1 LKRALDH
8 VTIDGMNQLK
18 FRIFSLL
25 LCLSW
30 FCSMISPVTETSANS
45 IASQPKQIRFLGLN
59 TYFTGLERLTRDGDD
74 GVASLISSSRAMGTE
89 WAREE
94 LSWGNIERSGKNRWD
109 WNPFDRH
116 LRSMAEQ
123 GYGIVG
129 MLLTTPRWARVSD
142 CAARMERY
150 ASVGVRAADF
160 WCPPAD
166 MNDFADYVRKV
177 VERYDGDGIDD
188 APGSPRI
195 AVWQIGNEPN
205 AWETWPGTPAEYG
218 ALLVAGYQAAK
229 QADPSAVVVSGGL
242 YVFDGGWNDGR
253 GHRDGLAFMQDAIA
267 AVPQAW
273 NSFDAL
279 AIHPYMPDIAPDQA
293 NIVSRVSLWGRISTA
308 RQWLDARGGGNRPL
322 WISEI
327 GWSTCVAS
335 QSDCYAAAAL
345 DNEQASFD
353 RERWPLASRPH
364 ASELD
369 PESPQIAAF
378 IGKNE
383 DQQANYLVR
392 SAVIA
397 KALGVQHF
405 SYFQYEDKFDGDAA
419 NFWEEASIVRTKAEG
434 YGPKIAYGA
443 YRTLSAQVGDAAF
456 IGAGSLHTYAYN
468 PANQRNP
475 SARYH
480 FRFVTAD
487 NVQID
492 VLWLSQGSQRVHVPI
507 YEDRGAV
514 LVSRDG
520 AELALQKQQASV
532 SVTISEQP
540 IYIRQLLNPVLEVAP
555 SDIVVLAERNAP
567 AQIPQIQISNRG
579 SGLLA
584 WQATSS
590 QPWAQPIVASG
601 QGYFSSLPI
610 RVDPSGL
617 PLGEHHAQIQIVHGN
632 QSKTVLVRLRIVDRL
647 WHTYFPRAAKAP

>member
-1 LKRALDH
+1 
-8 VTIDGMNQLK
+8 
-18 FRIFSLL
+18 
-25 LCLSW
+25 
-30 FCSMISPVTETSANS
+30 MISPLAETSANS
-45 IASQPKQIRFLGLN
+45 IASQPNHISFLGLN
-59 TYFTGLERLTRDGDD
+59 TYFTGLERLTRDRDD
-74 GVASLISSSRAMGTE
+74 GVASLIASSRAMGTS

-94 LSWGNIERSGKNRWD
+94 LSWGNIERSRKGVWD

-116 LRSMAEQ
+116 IRSMAEQ

-166 MNDFADYVRKV
+166 LNDFADYVRKV

-188 APGSPRI
+188 AAGSPRI

-218 ALLVAGYQAAK
+218 ALLVAGYQAIK
-229 QADPSAVVVSGGL
+229 QADPSATVVTAGL

-253 GHRDGLAFMQDAIA
+253 GHRDGLAFLQDAIA

-279 AIHPYMPDIAPDQA
+279 AIHPYMPDVAPDQA
-293 NIVSRVSLWGRISTA
+293 NIVARVSLWGRINTA
-308 RQWLDARGGGNRPL
+308 RQWLDVRGGGNRPL

-335 QSDCYAAAAL
+335 QSDCYASAELSAQ
-345 DNEQASFD
+345 EESYD
-353 RERWPLASRPH
+353 RERWPLAKRPH
-364 ASELD
+364 ASQLD
-369 PESPQIAAF
+369 PDSPQIAAF

-419 NFWEEASIVRTKAEG
+419 NFWEEASIVRTKNEG
-434 YGPKIAYGA
+434 YGPKLAYGA
-443 YRTLSAQVGDAAF
+443 YRTLSAQIGETAF
-456 IGAGSLHTYAYN
+456 IGAGSLHTYAYD
-468 PANQRNP
+468 PAAQRNP
-475 SARYH
+475 NGRYH

-487 NVQID
+487 NIQID
-492 VLWLSQGSQRVHVPI
+492 VLWMNQGSQRVQVPI
-507 YEDRGAV
+507 YEDRAAV
-514 LVSRDG
+514 FVSRDG
-520 AELALQKQQASV
+520 AELALEKQHSSV

-540 IYIRQLLNPVLEVAP
+540 IYIRQLLNPVLELAP
-555 SDIVVLAERNAP
+555 SELFVLAERNAP
-567 AQIPQIQISNRG
+567 AQTPRIQISNRG
-579 SGLLA
+579 SGLLS

-590 QPWAQPIVASG
+590 QQWAQPMAASG
-601 QGYFSSLPI
+601 QGYLSSLPV

-617 PLGEHHAQIQIVHGN
+617 ALGEHQAQIQIVHGN
-632 QSKTVLVRLRIVDRL
+632 QSKTVLVRLRIVERV
-647 WHTYFPRAAKAP
+647 WHTFLPHTAKAP

>member
-1 LKRALDH
+1 MIQNKCRS
-8 VTIDGMNQLK
+8 IS
-18 FRIFSLL
+18 IL
-25 LCLSW
+25 LCVCW
-30 FCSMISPVTETSANS
+30 FCSILASLPVSSA
-45 IASQPKQIRFLGLN
+45 ASLSSAAQPSRIRFLGLN
-59 TYFTGLERLTRDGDD
+59 TYFTGLERISRDGDD
-74 GVASLISSSRAMGTE
+74 GVASLIASSRAMGAS

-94 LSWGNIERSGKNRWD
+94 MSWGNIERSRKGGWD
-109 WNPFDRH
+109 WNPFDKQ

-129 MLLTTPRWARVSD
+129 MLLTTPRWARVND
-142 CAARMERY
+142 CSARIQRY
-150 ASVGVRAADF
+150 AAQGVHVADY

-166 MNDFADYVRKV
+166 LNDFADYVRKV

-195 AVWQIGNEPN
+195 AAWQIWNEPN

-218 ALLVAGYQAAK
+218 ALLVAGYQAVK
-229 QADPSAVVVSGGL
+229 QADPTALVVTGGL

-253 GHRDGLAFMQDAIA
+253 GHRDGLAFFQDAIN

-279 AIHPYMPDIAPDQA
+279 AIHPYMPDVAPDQA
-293 NIVSRVSLWGRISTA
+293 NIVARVSLWGRINTA
-308 RQWLDARGGGNRPL
+308 RQWLDARGGRDRPL

-335 QSDCYAAAAL
+335 QSDCYASA
-345 DNEQASFD
+345 EQAAQDSYD
-353 RERWPLASRPH
+353 YERWPLAQRPH

-369 PESPQIAAF
+369 PEGGQIAAF

-405 SYFQYEDKFDGDAA
+405 SYFQYEDKFDGSAA
-419 NFWEEASIVRTKAEG
+419 NFWEEASIVRTKSEG
-434 YGPKIAYGA
+434 YSPKLAYYA
-443 YRTLSAQVGDAAF
+443 YRTLSAQIGDAAL
-456 IGAGSLHTYAYN
+456 IGAGNLHTYIYN
-468 PANQRNP
+468 PAAQRNP

-492 VLWLSQGSQRVHVPI
+492 VLWLAQGSQRVQVPI
-507 YEDRGAV
+507 YENRTAT
-514 LVSRDG
+514 LVNRDG
-520 AELALQKQQASV
+520 AESPLSVQGASV

-540 IYIRQLLNPVLEVAP
+540 IYIRQLLPPALDVAP
-555 SDIVVLAERNAP
+555 NEIFLLAERDSSVQMP
-567 AQIPQIQISNRG
+567 RIQISNRG
-579 SGLLA
+579 SGPLV
-584 WQATSS
+584 WQTSS
-590 QPWAQPIVASG
+590 NQAWAQPVVSSG
-601 QGYFSSLPI
+601 QAYVSNLAI
-610 RVDPSGL
+610 RVDPRGL
-617 PLGEHHAQIQIVHGN
+617 PLGEHQAQIQVVQGD
-632 QSKTVLVRLRIVDRL
+632 QTKTVLIRLRVVERV
-647 WHTYFPRAAKAP
+647 WQTFMPVVASKG

>member
-1 LKRALDH
+1 
-8 VTIDGMNQLK
+8 
-18 FRIFSLL
+18 
-25 LCLSW
+25 
-30 FCSMISPVTETSANS
+30 MISPVTETSANS

-555 SDIVVLAERNAP
+555 SEIVLLAERNAP

-590 QPWAQPIVASG
+590 QPWAQPIVVSG